1 METIIESAWNKSKL
15 LVKAVIIG
23 VLVLVLM
30 IPTYYVQN
38 LIEEREQRQKEA
50 TVEVSSKWAG
60 KQNIAGPILVLPYF
74 ESSPDTSVKKPIKH
88 YAFFLPNDLQITTN
102 VDPQE
107 RSRGIYKVMLYNAQI
122 NLSGSFKEL
131 FPEKFKINPE
141 SILWNEAYVKL
152 NISDA
157 RGLNEELKLQWN
169 DSLLTLSPQVQTEGP
184 ATGEGLMANIP
195 QGLEGLRNITFSTS
209 FNINGSEQ
217 ILFTPVGKTTNV
229 KMISNWVNPS
239 FTGNTLPQS
248 PPQISDSG
256 FTADWKSFS
265 HKRAFAQHWKDAS
278 FVTDSSSKT
287 PSEFNLGTAAFGA
300 NLFIPV
306 NGYQKTMRSVKYAIL
321 CILLTFA
328 AFFLIDVV
336 HRKSIHPF
344 QYGLIGLA
352 LVLFYVLLL
361 SFSEYIGFNVAYS
374 IAAVATIGLI
384 AWFAKGILSSGKLST
399 ILSIVLL
406 FVYAYI
412 FTILQL
418 QDYALLIGSIGLFIS
433 LAVIMHF
440 SRKIQW

>member
-1 METIIESAWNKSKL
+1 METFVESAWNKSKL
-15 LVKAVIIG
+15 LVKGVIVG

-50 TVEVSSKWAG
+50 SAEVSSKWAS
-60 KQNIAGPILVLPYF
+60 KQNIAGPILVLPYL
-74 ESSPDTSVKKPIKH
+74 ENSSDNTTKKPVKH
-88 YAFFLPNDLQITTN
+88 YAFFLPDDLQITSK

-107 RSRGIYKVMLYNAQI
+107 RSRGIYKVMLYNAQV
-122 NLSGSFKEL
+122 NLAGNFREL
-131 FPEKFKINPE
+131 SLEKYKIPAE
-141 SILWNEAYVKL
+141 SVLWNEAYVKL
-152 NISDA
+152 NISDTK
-157 RGLNEELKLQWN
+157 GLNEEVKLRWN
-169 DSLLTLSPQVQTEGP
+169 DSILSLSPQINVGGP
-184 ATGEGLMANIP
+184 TTGEGLMAAIP
-195 QGLEGLRNITFSTS
+195 AGIEGLKTIQFSTIL
-209 FNINGSEQ
+209 NINGSEQ

-229 KMISNWVNPS
+229 KMISKWENPS

-248 PPQISDSG
+248 SPKIKDGG
-256 FTADWKSFS
+256 FTAEWKSFS
-265 HKRAFAQHWKDAS
+265 HKRAFAQHWKDLS
-278 FVTDSSSKT
+278 FTTEPENKIT
-287 PSEFNLGTAAFGA
+287 GEYNLGNAAFGV

-336 HRKSIHPF
+336 HKKSVHPF

-361 SFSEYIGFNVAYS
+361 SFSEYIGFNIAYS
-374 IAAVATIGLI
+374 IAAAATIGLI
-384 AWFAKGILSSGKLST
+384 AWFVKSILISGKLST
-399 ILSIVLL
+399 ILSVVLL

-433 LAVIMHF
+433 LAIIMNF

>member
-1 METIIESAWNKSKL
+1 METFIESAWNKSKL
-15 LVKAVIIG
+15 LVKGVIIG

-30 IPTYYVQN
+30 IPTFYVQN

-50 TVEVSSKWAG
+50 AAEVSSKWAG
-60 KQNIAGPILVLPYF
+60 KQNIAGPILVLPYL
-74 ESSPDTSVKKPIKH
+74 ESSPDTSVKKLVKH
-88 YAFFLPNDLQITTN
+88 YAFFLPDDLQITSK

-107 RSRGIYKVMLYNAQI
+107 RSRGIYKVMLYNAQV
-122 NLSGSFKEL
+122 NLSGNFKEL
-131 FPEKFKINPE
+131 TPDKYKIKPE

-157 RGLNEELKLQWN
+157 RGLNDEVKLQWN
-169 DSLLTLSPQVQTEGP
+169 DSLLTLSPLVQTEGP
-184 ATGEGLMANIP
+184 TTGEGLMANIP
-195 QGLEGLRNITFSTS
+195 AGIEKLKNVKFSTS

-217 ILFTPVGKTTNV
+217 ILFTPLGKITNV
-229 KMISNWVNPS
+229 KMTSKWKDPS

-248 PPQISDSG
+248 PPKISDSG

-278 FVTDSSSKT
+278 FITDSSSKA
-287 PSEFNLGTAAFGA
+287 PAEFNLGTAAFGA
-300 NLFIPV
+300 SLFIPV

-336 HRKSIHPF
+336 HRKSVHPF

-352 LVLFYVLLL
+352 LILFYVLLL
-361 SFSEYIGFNVAYS
+361 SFSEYIGFNAAYI
-374 IAAVATIGLI
+374 IAAAATIGLI
-384 AWFAKGILSSGKLST
+384 AWFVKGILSSGKLTT
-399 ILSIVLL
+399 ILSVVLL

-433 LAVIMHF
+433 LAIIMNF
-440 SRKIQW
+440 SKKIQW

>member
-50 TVEVSSKWAG
+50 TEVSSKWAG

-74 ESSPDTSVKKPIKH
+74 ESSPDTSVKKLIKH
-88 YAFFLPNDLQITTN
+88 YAFFLPDDLQIITR

-107 RSRGIYKVMLYNAQI
+107 RSRGIYKVMLYNSQV

-131 FPEKFKINPE
+131 LLDKYKIKPE
-141 SILWNEAYVKL
+141 SVLWNEAFVKL
-152 NISDA
+152 NISDTK
-157 RGLNEELKLQWN
+157 GLNEEVKLKWN
-169 DSLLTLSPQVQTEGP
+169 DSVLALSPQASNEGP
-184 ATGEGLMANIP
+184 GTGEGLMATIP
-195 QGLEGLRNITFSTS
+195 QIPASPKDIKFSTS
-209 FNINGSEQ
+209 FNLNGSEQ
-217 ILFTPVGKTTNV
+217 ILFTPLGRTTNV
-229 KMISNWVNPS
+229 KMTSQWKDPS
-239 FTGNTLPQS
+239 FTGNTLPLS
-248 PPQISDSG
+248 PILSDSG
-256 FTADWKSFS
+256 FIAEWKSFS
-265 HKRAFAQHWKDAS
+265 HKRAFPQHWKDVS
-278 FVTDSSSKT
+278 FTTDSNSKA
-287 PSEFNLGTAAFGA
+287 SGEFNLGTAAFGT

-306 NGYQKTMRSVKYAIL
+306 NGYQKTMRSIKYAIL

-336 HRKSIHPF
+336 HRKSVHPF

-361 SFSEYIGFNVAYS
+361 SFSEYIGFNTAYS

-384 AWFAKGILSSGKLST
+384 GWFVKGILSSGKLST
-399 ILSIVLL
+399 ILSVVLL

-433 LAVIMHF
+433 LAIIMNF